1 MVVPLVAHAGELAI
15 GHARPAN
22 RTGTVGRI
30 NDRLITQVAN
40 LAQGIIEQACDL
52 AFAVGIEVG
61 ASDVADK
68 QGVTGKHANGFLGKF
83 SVEQCV
89 GKMIECMARRLQYA
103 DFELADPVAVPL
115 ACRSAEHTSE
125 LQSLMRISYA

>member
-1 MVVPLVAHAGELAI
+1 M
-15 GHARPAN
+15 
-22 RTGTVGRI
+22 RI
-30 NDRLITQVAN
+30 SDWS
-40 LAQGIIEQACDL
+40 
-52 AFAVGIEVG
+52 
-61 ASDVADK
+61 SDVCSSDLK

-115 ACRSAEHTSE
+115 ACR
-125 LQSLMRISYA
+125 LRIDDFAIGVRPVQNLCPCHFGKDRRAGNKVFIALRLENMSYCQPLRPGHP